1 MTRRSCCY
9 ATSVL
14 TYVNR
19 SCSNLGPLA
28 SDLPLFNHFKCFY
41 WVWLSVGA
49 VVCPTVLNPLSES
62 SAAIIGG
69 AQSTIEE
76 GSGGEKDIALALTA
90 DNQPAIHTIG
100 IHGFLFKFIHD
111 MFLKGIRYEIHGFQ
125 YGNPRLTTLC
135 PTMPGLEPGHAISTI
150 SADIASGVRDLELP
164 TRAMLNPSP
173 MDFKPWWFIVMIL
186 NILYIPFNC
195 YLTSYPTKRV
205 SAAGG
210 KFFAEHV

>member
-1 MTRRSCCY
+1 MSNLMLKRRNLQSEQGGQSPRPQMIAKPKLRRNPRREIKMMQKTSLRNPKRRTKKTRPRCPIVTRRSCCY

-14 TYVNR
+14 TYVNQ

-90 DNQPAIHTIG
+90 DNQPVIHTIG

-111 MFLKGIRYEIHGFQ
+111 IFLRG
-125 YGNPRLTTLC
+125 
-135 PTMPGLEPGHAISTI
+135 
-150 SADIASGVRDLELP
+150 
-164 TRAMLNPSP
+164 
-173 MDFKPWWFIVMIL
+173 
-186 NILYIPFNC
+186 
-195 YLTSYPTKRV
+195 
-205 SAAGG
+205 
-210 KFFAEHV
+210 